1 MAGCAQKKGLTDVS
15 PQKKSFVRCPKH
27 YPYLPLKSTGLD
39 SRPVVQN
46 GFFFRLSQVPC

>member
-15 PQKKSFVRCPKH
+15 PQEKSLVRWRKH
-27 YPYLPLKSTGLD
+27 YPYSPLKSTGLD

-46 GFFFRLSQVPC
+46 GRLASGGDEGL